1 MKSRVLSL
9 LLITG
14 LSVLVPACIPSETPP
29 PPEEEDGVAPV
40 PPATSEARSGPTP
53 ERLVEEWTKLTRN
66 ATDLV
71 TTSQHEQLVRVLA
84 EASSTALM
92 PLLDMVADGELNP
105 FARVVAVQAI
115 EGYMTPAYLERLR
128 GLIHDSTDVTTRSSA
143 ITLLTKIDDPR
154 VEEELRG
161 LLEDKERRVLFS
173 AHRGLALLGDADTR
187 ALMVT
192 WYEDE
197 ETARNEKAAI
207 LATIGEDP
215 SADEMKFL
223 AKVVSDADA
232 ASYSQA
238 LASES
243 LARHGDE
250 SVIADL
256 KKTQAVTTTLRE
268 MVLLQQLI
276 ESIEARLGQGMPE
289 ATTERE
295 VSDQ

>member
-1 MKSRVLSL
+1 MKSGAFSL
-9 LLITG
+9 LLIMG
-14 LSVLVPACIPSETPP
+14 LSVLVSACIPSEKPP
-29 PPEEEDGVAPV
+29 PPEEGSDVAPV
-40 PPATSEARSGPTP
+40 APAPSEAKSAPTP

-71 TTSQHEQLVRVLA
+71 TTSQHEQLVRGLA
-84 EASSTALM
+84 KASSTALM
-92 PLLDMVADGELNP
+92 PLLDMVADDELNP

-115 EGYMTPAYLERLR
+115 EGYMTIAYLERLT

-143 ITLLTKIDDPR
+143 VTLLTKIDDPR

-161 LLEDKERRVLFS
+161 LLEDKERRVSFS
-173 AHRGLALLGDADTR
+173 AHRGLALMGDADTR
-187 ALMVT
+187 ALMIT

-207 LATIGEDP
+207 LAIIGDDP
-215 SADEMKFL
+215 SAAELKFL
-223 AKVVSDADA
+223 IKVASDADTPT
-232 ASYSQA
+232 YSQT

-256 KKTQAVTTTLRE
+256 KQTQAVTTTLRE
-268 MVLLQQLI
+268 MILLQQLI
-276 ESIEARLGQGMPE
+276 QSIEARLGQSVPE
-289 ATTERE
+289 TTTKRE